1 VLNLVRYVAA
11 DARQGQRWLAPVL
24 VFLAAELPFN
34 VGGGSAFSV
43 WAFSTALLFAIAIW
57 LTVTVLSTMDPAQ
70 VAVLVV
76 AAGSFRVRLA
86 GLACAY
92 AAVVGLAAFAV
103 VWPLVV
109 QHPTT
114 RAGVAAA
121 IVAHLLTGLGGVAFG
136 ALLARP
142 VLARRAW
149 SVLAGVLVVVAEVVV
164 PHAPPA
170 RQILEL
176 LDRDHPGRFT
186 APLAATAVQTVL
198 LAAVVVAAAQR
209 IARPRE

>member
-24 VFLAAELPFN
+24 VFLGAELPFN
-34 VGGGSAFSV
+34 VGGGSALSI
-43 WAFSTALLFAIAIW
+43 WAFSTGLLLAIAIW
-57 LTVTVLSTMDPAQ
+57 LTVTVLSTVEPAQ
-70 VAVLVV
+70 AAVLVV

-86 GLACAY
+86 GLLTAY
-92 AAVVGLAAFAV
+92 AMTAGLAAFAV
-103 VWPLVV
+103 VWPVIV
-109 QHPTT
+109 QHPFTG
-114 RAGVAAA
+114 AGIAAA
-121 IVAHLLTGLGGVAFG
+121 VVAHLLTGLAGVAFG

-142 VLARRAW
+142 VLTRRAW
-149 SVLAGVLVVVAEVVV
+149 AVLAGVLVVVAEVVV

-176 LDRDHPGRFT
+176 LDRDDPGHFA
-186 APLAATAVQTVL
+186 APLAATAAQTVL
-198 LAAVVVAAAQR
+198 LVAVLVAAAQR